1 MARYNFDLVVVG
13 SGMGGLVCGVLFAKE
28 GYKVCVLERN
38 KQIGGTLQT
47 YARDKVIF
55 DSGVH
60 YVGGLG
66 DGQNLNQIFRY
77 LGIMD
82 KLKLQR
88 MDEDVVDAIMFANTP
103 GKVYRHAQGYDRF
116 IKNLAEEFP
125 DEEAAIRKYC
135 DEIKRICFK
144 FPLYNLRSGESFEKN
159 DVLEIDTKTFIESIT
174 SNKRLQDVLG
184 GSNLLYAGEAYK
196 TPLYVHALIIN
207 SYIEGS
213 YRFMDGGSQIARLLA
228 KEIRNRGGEV
238 KTRREVTEMVET
250 NGEVEHVMCSN
261 GDQYFGK
268 VFISNAHPAKT
279 LELVNSELIK
289 KVYRTRISNLE
300 NSISTFLVN
309 IVMKPKTFPYKN
321 YNIYYYD
328 KEDVWNAI
336 NYTDES
342 WPGGF
347 ALFYSTRYNQ
357 DQWADGITL
366 MAYMRIEEL
375 RPWINTFNTVT
386 AEDNRGP
393 EYERFK
399 EQKAKILIDYA
410 NSVFPGIRENMK
422 SHYIATPLTL
432 RDYIG
437 TDDGTLYGIVKDY
450 RNPLRTF
457 ISPRTKIPNLFLT
470 GQNLNMHGVLGTSM
484 SAIVTAAETFGM
496 NYLLEKIRNA

>member
-1 MARYNFDLVVVG
+1 
-13 SGMGGLVCGVLFAKE
+13 
-28 GYKVCVLERN
+28 
-38 KQIGGTLQT
+38 
-47 YARDKVIF
+47 
-55 DSGVH
+55 
-60 YVGGLG
+60 
-66 DGQNLNQIFRY
+66 
-77 LGIMD
+77 
-82 KLKLQR
+82 
-88 MDEDVVDAIMFANTP
+88 
-103 GKVYRHAQGYDRF
+103 
-116 IKNLAEEFP
+116 
-125 DEEAAIRKYC
+125 
-135 DEIKRICFK
+135 
-144 FPLYNLRSGESFEKN
+144 
-159 DVLEIDTKTFIESIT
+159 
-174 SNKRLQDVLG
+174 
-184 GSNLLYAGEAYK
+184 
-196 TPLYVHALIIN
+196 
-207 SYIEGS
+207 
-213 YRFMDGGSQIARLLA
+213 MDGGSQIARLLA

-393 EYERFK
+393 EYEKFK
-399 EQKAKILIDYA
+399 EEKAKILIDYA

>member
-1 MARYNFDLVVVG
+1 
-13 SGMGGLVCGVLFAKE
+13 MGGLVCGVLFAKE

-66 DGQNLNQIFRY
+66 EGQNLNRIFRY

-82 KLKLQR
+82 KLKVHK
-88 MDEDVVDAIMFANTP
+88 MDEDVVDAIMFSNTP

-116 IKNLAEEFP
+116 IKNLVDEFP
-125 DEEAAIRKYC
+125 EEEVAIHKYC
-135 DEIKRICFK
+135 DEIKRICLK
-144 FPLYNLRSGESFEKN
+144 FPLYNLRSGVPFEKN
-159 DVLEIDTKTFIESIT
+159 DVLEIDTRTFIESLT
-174 SNKRLQDVLG
+174 SNTRLQDVLG
-184 GSNLLYAGEAYK
+184 GSNLLYAGEGYK

-213 YRFMDGGSQIARLLA
+213 YRFKDGGSQIARYLA

-238 KTRREVTEMVET
+238 KTRREVTEIVET
-250 NGEVEHVMCSN
+250 NGGIEYVKCSN
-261 GDQYFGK
+261 GDEYYAK

-279 LELVNSELIK
+279 LELVHSELIK
-289 KVYRTRISNLE
+289 KVYRTRIKSLE

-321 YNIYYYD
+321 HNLYYYD
-328 KEDVWNAI
+328 QDGVWDVI
-336 NYTDES
+336 NYTQES

-347 ALFYSTRYNQ
+347 ALFFSTRTHQ
-357 DQWADGITL
+357 DEWADGITL
-366 MAYMRIEEL
+366 MAYMRIEEVEQ
-375 RPWINTFNTVT
+375 WANTFNTVT
-386 AEDNRGP
+386 EEENRGP
-393 EYERFK
+393 EYAKFK
-399 EQKAKILIDYA
+399 EEKAKILIDYA
-410 NSVFPGIRENMK
+410 DKHYPGIKENMV
-422 SHYIATPLTL
+422 SYYIATPLTL

-437 TDDGTLYGIVKDY
+437 TNDGTLYGVVKDY
-450 RNPLRTF
+450 RNPLKTF

-470 GQNLNMHGVLGTSM
+470 GQNLNMHGVLGTAM
-484 SAIVTAAETFGM
+484 SAIVTTAETFGM
-496 NYLLEKIRNA
+496 DYLLEKIRNA